1 MKRLDFLKSLGVIAG
16 GAMVL
21 PEAKSEKLTLPSEK
35 SNADMN
41 IGVNGEERMRITS
54 DGTHLF
60 ISSSGN
66 LGMSNPSPYA
76 KLDIYQSFY

>member
-21 PEAKSEKLTLPSEK
+21 PEAKAEKLTLPIEK

-41 IGVNGEERMRITS
+41 IGVNGVERMRITS
-54 DGTHLF
+54 DGHIF

-66 LGMSNPSPYA
+66 LGMSMPSPYT
-76 KLDIYQSFY
+76 KLDIYAQ